1 MLEKT
6 KACWQD
12 LPNQIFSENVM
23 MAGQQSNEDLY
34 KFRQITIHQAE
45 ERHLQDK
52 TNGGPYHAPS
62 LPSKRGS
69 GEVSVVKFLWR
80 YSR

>member
-45 ERHLQDK
+45 ERNLQDK
-52 TNGGPYHAPS
+52 S
-62 LPSKRGS
+62 
-69 GEVSVVKFLWR
+69 
-80 YSR
+80 